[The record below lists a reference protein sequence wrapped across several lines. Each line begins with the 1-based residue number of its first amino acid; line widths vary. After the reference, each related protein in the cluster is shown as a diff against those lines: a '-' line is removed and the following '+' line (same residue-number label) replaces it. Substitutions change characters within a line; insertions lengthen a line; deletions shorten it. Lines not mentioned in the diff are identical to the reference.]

1 MIDATIVAQARAT
14 DMIIFLEKRHG
25 FTFAHRGGVY
35 RCRQHQ
41 SLAVKDDRLSW
52 YWHSKGV
59 GGHGA
64 IDYLMKIEALPFR
77 QAVETVAHVPA
88 AAPISREQTQSKPLI
103 LPEKAGLL
111 QARLLDYLC
120 NRRGI
125 GSGIVSAMLDEGRI
139 YEDRRGNV
147 VFIGFDEQGAA
158 RFASLR
164 GTGGQQFRMDCA
176 GSDKRYGF
184 HMGAAP
190 SERLYIFESPIDA
203 MSHAS
208 LAAEWRR
215 DNRLSLAGT
224 SDTALPH
231 YLNTHP
237 HVREMVLCLDNDP
250 AGREAAVAIARK
262 YAGNGYRTR
271 IELPQGKDYN
281 ADLLENIELR
291 QRQKNTVKLHNEMS
305 LCGYFHPIHQRK
317 HRGFL
322 DFVCAQ

>member
-1 MIDATIVAQARAT
+1 MIDEKIVEQARSA
-14 DMIIFLEKRHG
+14 DMLTFLEQRHG

-59 GGHGA
+59 GGHGV
-64 IDYLMKIEALPFR
+64 IDFLMKMEALPFR
-77 QAVETVAHVPA
+77 QAVETVAHLPA
-88 AAPISREQTQSKPLI
+88 AVPISRESQQNRPFI
-103 LPEKAGLL
+103 LPEKAGLP

-147 VFIGFDEQGAA
+147 VFVGFDEQGAV

-164 GTGGQQFRMDCA
+164 GTYRDRQFRRDCT
-176 GSDKRYGF
+176 GSDKRFGF
-184 HMGAAP
+184 CMGAAP
-190 SERLYIFESPIDA
+190 SQRLYIFESPIDA

-208 LAAEWRR
+208 LADDWRR

-224 SDTALPH
+224 SDTALPK
-231 YLNTHP
+231 YLEAHP
-237 HVREMVLCLDNDP
+237 HIRELILCLDNDP
-250 AGREAAVAIARK
+250 AGREAATVIARK
-262 YAGNGYRTR
+262 YTALGFTTR

-281 ADLLENIELR
+281 VDLLQNIELR
-291 QRQKNTVKLHNEMS
+291 QRQKSAVKLHNEMS
-305 LCGYFHPIHQRK
+305 I
-317 HRGFL
+317 
-322 DFVCAQ
+322 